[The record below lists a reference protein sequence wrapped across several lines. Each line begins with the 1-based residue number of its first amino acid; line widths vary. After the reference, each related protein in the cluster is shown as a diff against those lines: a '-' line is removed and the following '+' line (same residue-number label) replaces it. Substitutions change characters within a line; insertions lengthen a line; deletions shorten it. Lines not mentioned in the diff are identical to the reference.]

1 MNVRDLRSMSE
12 DELMSRHDSEMLN
25 RSAHYNIYLDELR
38 RRETLRQGERM
49 ERLTSSINALTIVV
63 TIATLV
69 GVALT
74 AWGLLSG

>member
-49 ERLTSSINALTIVV
+49 ERLTSSINALTIIVA
-63 TIATLV
+63 IATLV

>member
-1 MNVRDLRSMSE
+1 MNIEDLRNVSE
-12 DELMSRHDSEMLN
+12 EELIRGHDSDMHN
-25 RSAHYNIYLDELR
+25 RAPHYNVYLDELA

-49 ERLTSSINALTIVV
+49 EKLTRSINALTIVI

-74 AWGLLSG
+74 AWSLLAG